1 MDAPHDNA
9 AVRVRNAVPIIA
21 LLILLTGAPQW
32 LHAQQQVALVLEEG
46 ISGAVWDVAVSAAGT
61 TVYSCGRDSTAKAWS
76 AITGEGRHVYRSDS
90 ATLVTCLA
98 LAADDRTLATGDM
111 RGRVTVWNAQS
122 GAVIAEIAAHTQY
135 VQSLAFSRDG
145 RFVFS
150 AGRDDRVCVWDAAS
164 GRIVRSFE
172 AQQVWINDLALS
184 NDGRLLATAGQD
196 GTIKVFDAQT
206 GTLLFSPGY
215 HERFA
220 KSVAFSSDD
229 ATLISSGRDA
239 RIRLWDVKRRAL
251 SGECAIEGGYPRSI
265 TLVQGGDLMAVCL
278 MDGLLQIW
286 NWKKS
291 QLQRT
296 LPYSYGAMA
305 AAFDKAAR
313 RLYSAHTDGSV
324 KVWNAAD
331 GTQLA
336 SMVGFN
342 NGQWL
347 TYTPDGYYDCSA
359 FGDVYVKWRSGE
371 TLHPLEQYMALYKQ
385 PGIVEDALS
394 GAHVS
399 TARIERIA
407 APPSIRILA
416 PRPDQ
421 LFAFG
426 AEPTELLLELRATD
440 ARRVERVS
448 LTLNGRQLRDD
459 ALAAPEV
466 LERSDTALTL
476 RYRLPVLPGVNVI
489 EAVAIN
495 AARVRSRKEGAVVK
509 VETQDRRAPNLF
521 VLSVGIDEY
530 APHYPDLRFASLDA
544 RRLAD
549 ALARQEGG
557 MYTRVYTQVLTNKDA
572 TRDRVIAALGGFPAM
587 TQNDVLVLFFS
598 GHGVRARATKAE
610 ASYYF
615 LTAGVSKDKVAK
627 SALRWDDLA
636 RGVMAMKAGR
646 VILLLDACHSGAVS
660 DGASNEKV
668 AAALAGDLGIVFA
681 SSSGNEYSFE
691 NQAWGHGAF
700 TKALLDA
707 LGGAADYTKD
717 AVIDWNELQLYVSKA
732 VQDMTSGGQH
742 PMVPRLE
749 QFIPFDIARVNERR

>member
-1 MDAPHDNA
+1 MVAFCQTQA
-9 AVRVRNAVPIIA
+9 AARVRAAA
-21 LLILLTGAPQW
+21 LLAFLILLIVASAP
-32 LHAQQQVALVLEEG
+32 LHAQQQAQLVLEEG
-46 ISGAVWDVAVSAAGT
+46 ISGAVWDVATGSAGT
-61 TVYSCGRDSTAKAWS
+61 TVFSCGRDSTAKAWS
-76 AITGEGRHVYRSDS
+76 TTTGEGRRIFRTDS

-98 LAADDRTLATGDM
+98 LTADDRTLATGDM
-111 RGRVTVWNAQS
+111 HGRVTVWNTET
-122 GAVIAEIAAHTQY
+122 GAMIATIPAHTQY

-145 RFVFS
+145 RLLYS
-150 AGRDDRVCVWDAAS
+150 AGRDDRISVWDAAS
-164 GRIVRSFE
+164 GRIVRSTAAE
-172 AQQVWINDLALS
+172 QVWINDLALS
-184 NDGRLLATAGQD
+184 HDGRLVATAGQD

-215 HERFA
+215 HQRFA
-220 KSVAFSSDD
+220 KSVAFSPDD
-229 ATLISSGRDA
+229 ATLVSSGRDA

-251 SGECAIEGGYPRSI
+251 AGEFAIEGGYPRS
-265 TLVQGGDLMAVCL
+265 LALQQGGDQMAVCL
-278 MDGLLQIW
+278 MDGLVQIW
-286 NWKKS
+286 NWRKA
-291 QLQRT
+291 QLVRT

-305 AAFDKAAR
+305 ASFDKGGK
-313 RLYSAHTDGSV
+313 RLYTAHTDGSV

-331 GTQLA
+331 GTQIV

-359 FGDVYVKWRSGE
+359 FGDVYVKWRVDDI
-371 TLHPLEQYMALYKQ
+371 LHPLEQYTAVYKQ
-385 PGIVEDALS
+385 PAIIEDALS
-394 GAHVS
+394 GTYVS
-399 TARIERIA
+399 AARIERVA
-407 APPSIRILA
+407 VPPEVRITS
-416 PRPDQ
+416 PRNGQ

-426 AEPTELLLELRATD
+426 SEPTDVILELRATD
-440 ARRVERVS
+440 ARRVERVA

-466 LERSDTALTL
+466 LERSDTALAL

-495 AARVRSRKEGAVVK
+495 AARVRSARRSAVVR
-509 VETQDRRAPNLF
+509 VETQDRSAPNLF
-521 VLSVGIDEY
+521 VLAVGIDEY
-530 APHYPDLRFASLDA
+530 APAWPDLRFASLDA

-557 MYTRVYTQVLTNKDA
+557 MYTRVYTQVLTNREA
-572 TRDRVIAALGGFPAM
+572 TRERVLAAIGGFPRM
-587 TQNDVLVLFFS
+587 SRNDVLVMFFS
-598 GHGVRARATKAE
+598 GHGVRARAAKGE

-615 LTAGVSKDKVAK
+615 LTANVAK
-627 SALRWDDLA
+627 NKVPTSALRWDDLA
-636 RGVMAMKAGR
+636 RAVQTMQAGR

-691 NQAWGHGAF
+691 NQSWGHGAF

-707 LGGAADYTKD
+707 LAGGADYTKD
-717 AVIDWNELQLYVSKA
+717 AVIDWNELQLFVSRA
-732 VQDMTSGGQH
+732 VQDMTGGGQH

-749 QFIPFDIARVNERR
+749 QFIPFEIARVK